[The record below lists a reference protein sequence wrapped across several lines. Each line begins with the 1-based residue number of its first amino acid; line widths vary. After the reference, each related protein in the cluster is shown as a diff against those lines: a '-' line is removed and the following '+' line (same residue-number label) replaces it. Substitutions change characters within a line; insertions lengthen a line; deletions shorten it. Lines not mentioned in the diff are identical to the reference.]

1 MPDESIESLHS
12 AIHRSLREGD
22 FDGAGRLSVELGQA
36 IIKNAPA
43 PASADGARFLEEN
56 LGRLQEHLSL
66 ARILRA
72 HLASQLQTNTA
83 VFLYQNEADSKHC
96 WRYEA

>member
-1 MPDESIESLHS
+1 MPDEPIEALHS
-12 AIHRSLREGD
+12 AIHRSLVEGD
-22 FDGAGRLSVELGQA
+22 FDGAGLLSAELGQA
-36 IIKNAPA
+36 IVKNAPA
-43 PASADGARFLEEN
+43 AASATGTRFLEMN
-56 LGRLQEHLSL
+56 LARLQEHLSL